1 MRRNADHEPG
11 APDPWA
17 DRHTAAAG
25 EECRREDLERLRSSG
40 SMSPILELQQ
50 LQMAQQCQQQ
60 QQTWQQQQQQMAQH
74 QLQHTLQQQQQV
86 TAAFPS
92 SGSGMLSGL
101 SSSRDEQQPSRFG
114 RWSLPGL

>member
-1 MRRNADHEPG
+1 
-11 APDPWA
+11 
-17 DRHTAAAG
+17 
-25 EECRREDLERLRSSG
+25 
-40 SMSPILELQQ
+40 MSPILELQQ
-50 LQMAQQCQQQ
+50 LQMAQQCQQQQ